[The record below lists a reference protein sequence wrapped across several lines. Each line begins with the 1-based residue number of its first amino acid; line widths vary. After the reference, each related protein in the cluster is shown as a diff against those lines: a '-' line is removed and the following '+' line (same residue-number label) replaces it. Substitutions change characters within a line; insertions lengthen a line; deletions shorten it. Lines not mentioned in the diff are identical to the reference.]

1 MRQGQQHNKNRS
13 RGRGGGGN
21 RGGSGGGG
29 GRQSNPLNRV
39 FESNGPDV
47 KVRGNAQTIAD
58 KYLQLARDAVSSGE
72 NVNAENYFQHAEH
85 YLRIVTAAQAFNQ
98 QNQQAQ
104 QAQQNQQR
112 REDGNS
118 EGSAASGNTKEGESE
133 NKEAASEEDGVGD
146 NNRQNNRRGN
156 RGQRGNGRQRPT
168 TADGDETVTR
178 TEEAQPAAPSEGDE
192 NWQSQAPDF
201 LRREAGERDGNASGN
216 GDDAPVEDKPKR
228 QPRARKAKPVKVADK
243 SDDEKSPD
251 KDASAA
257 SPEATDSD
265 DASEDV
271 SAA

>member
-13 RGRGGGGN
+13 RGRGGGGGGGN
-21 RGGSGGGG
+21 RGGGSGGGG

-98 QNQQAQ
+98 QNQQAL

-112 REDGNS
+112 REDGDGDGN
-118 EGSAASGNTKEGESE
+118 AASGNTSDGESE
-133 NKEAASEEDGVGD
+133 NKEAASGEDGAAD

-156 RGQRGNGRQRPT
+156 RGQRGNGRQGPT
-168 TADGDETVTR
+168 TADGEETASR
-178 TEEAQPAAPSEGDE
+178 TEEAQPAESSEGDE

-201 LRREAGERDGNASGN
+201 LRREAGESDGNAGSD
-216 GDDAPVEDKPKR
+216 GDDAPVEAKPKR
-228 QPRARKAKPVKVADK
+228 QPRARKAKPVKVADPSESEIS
-243 SDDEKSPD
+243 SD
-251 KDASAA
+251 
-257 SPEATDSD
+257 D

>member
-13 RGRGGGGN
+13 RGRGGGN
-21 RGGSGGGG
+21 RGGGGGG

-58 KYLQLARDAVSSGE
+58 KYLQLARDAISSGE

-85 YLRIVTAAQAFNQ
+85 YLRIVAAAQAFNQ

-104 QAQQNQQR
+104 QAQNQQR
-112 REDGNS
+112 REDNDS
-118 EGSAASGNTKEGESE
+118 EGNAASGNAGNADSE
-133 NKEAASEEDGVGD
+133 NKEAASGEEGGASD
-146 NNRQNNRRGN
+146 NSRQSNRRGN
-156 RGQRGNGRQRPT
+156 RGQRGNGRQRPAA
-168 TADGDETVTR
+168 ADGEETVTP
-178 TEEAQPAAPSEGDE
+178 TEEARPAASSEGDD

-201 LRREAGERDGNASGN
+201 LRREAGERDGDAGGD
-216 GDDAPVEDKPKR
+216 GDDAPVEAKPKR
-228 QPRARKAKPVKVADK
+228 QPRARKAKPVKAADTS
-243 SDDEKSPD
+243 SDEQSAD
-251 KDASAA
+251 DASAVSSETA
-257 SPEATDSD
+257 ASD

>member
-21 RGGSGGGG
+21 RGGGGG

-85 YLRIVTAAQAFNQ
+85 YLRIVAAAQAFNQ

-104 QAQQNQQR
+104 QAQNQQR
-112 REDGNS
+112 REEGDS
-118 EGSAASGNTKEGESE
+118 EGNAASGNTSGGDNES
-133 NKEAASEEDGVGD
+133 KDAASKEDGAAD
-146 NNRQNNRRGN
+146 SNRQSNRRGN
-156 RGQRGNGRQRPT
+156 RGQRGNGRQRPA
-168 TADGDETVTR
+168 ADDGEAAVAP
-178 TEEAQPAAPSEGDE
+178 TEAAQTDAPSEGDE

-201 LRREAGERDGNASGN
+201 LRRETGERDGNAGGD
-216 GDDAPVEDKPKR
+216 GDDASAEAKPKR
-228 QPRARKAKPVKVADK
+228 QPRARKAKPVKAADA
-243 SDDEKSPD
+243 SDDGKSSD
-251 KDASAA
+251 DASLV
-257 SPEATDSD
+257 SPEATTSG

>member
-13 RGRGGGGN
+13 RGRGGGN
-21 RGGSGGGG
+21 RGGGGGG

-58 KYLQLARDAVSSGE
+58 KYLQLARDAISSGE
-72 NVNAENYFQHAEH
+72 NVSAENYFQHAEH
-85 YLRIVTAAQAFNQ
+85 YLRIVAAAQAFNQ

-104 QAQQNQQR
+104 QAQNQQR
-112 REDGNS
+112 REDNDS
-118 EGSAASGNTKEGESE
+118 EGNAASGNAG
-133 NKEAASEEDGVGD
+133 NADGDKEAASGEDGGAGD
-146 NNRQNNRRGN
+146 NNHQSSRRGN

-168 TADGDETVTR
+168 AADGEETATR
-178 TEEAQPAAPSEGDE
+178 SEEARDAASSEGDD

-201 LRREAGERDGNASGN
+201 LRRETGERDGNAGGD
-216 GDDAPVEDKPKR
+216 GDDAPAEVKPKR
-228 QPRARKAKPVKVADK
+228 QSRARKAKPVKAADTP
-243 SDDEKSPD
+243 SDEQSADG
-251 KDASAA
+251 ASAVSSETAA
-257 SPEATDSD
+257 SG

>member
-1 MRQGQQHNKNRS
+1 MRQGQQQNKNRS

-21 RGGSGGGG
+21 RGGGGGGGG

-85 YLRIVTAAQAFNQ
+85 YLRIVAAAQAFNQ
-98 QNQQAQ
+98 QS
-104 QAQQNQQR
+104 QQNQQR
-112 REDGNS
+112 REDGDS
-118 EGSAASGNTKEGESE
+118 EGNAASGNFGNGESE
-133 NKEAASEEDGVGD
+133 NKEAASEEEGAGD
-146 NNRQNNRRGN
+146 SNRQNNRRGN
-156 RGQRGNGRQRPT
+156 RGHHGNGRQRE
-168 TADGDETVTR
+168 TAADDDETVTG
-178 TEEAQPAAPSEGDE
+178 TKETQPAAPSDGDG

-201 LRREAGERDGNASGN
+201 LRREAGGRDGDARSD
-216 GDDAPVEDKPKR
+216 GDDVQVEAKTKR
-228 QPRARKAKPVKVADK
+228 QPRARKAKPVEVADTSESGNP
-243 SDDEKSPD
+243 SDG
-251 KDASAA
+251 
-257 SPEATDSD
+257 